1 MFSNFFFLK
10 HIQFLLM
17 ALPYP
22 PLGVLLHL
30 LLIPKF
36 LLPTNQICLIQFPI
50 SPLVSSSETI
60 CPTSALPSQSY
71 NIHLVVAGAK
81 KKAYYKPKVLLAYL
95 TNKEPSFRRLWFMK
109 MAYSSLWWVQCSYEE
124 SNMVLGPLPFNRYAL
139 GCKWVFILKRNP
151 DTQFPAV
158 KPDWLPRSSINK
170 LAWTSERFSAL
181 WLGQLPFEWFLLWL

>member
-1 MFSNFFFLK
+1 MFKFSQENFISRHVVSDETRFPFNDKVDSQSLPSCLASTSVFPVLSFMFSNFFFLK

-109 MAYSSLWWVQCSYEE
+109 MAYSSL
-124 SNMVLGPLPFNRYAL
+124 
-139 GCKWVFILKRNP
+139 
-151 DTQFPAV
+151 
-158 KPDWLPRSSINK
+158 
-170 LAWTSERFSAL
+170 
-181 WLGQLPFEWFLLWL
+181 